1 MGTNRARRGCLVVL
15 GISLGLLSPDLMGE
29 ATQDAARTTGN
40 SSNNNAV
47 SKQITPP
54 AKKTIPPTSPTQKS
68 VPAAPAKSAP
78 PSATPRSPAAPTN
91 ASPLTTPSK
100 APSPP
105 SGSSTDL
112 DADFMVLESLGVRL
126 QPPKGAVLTK
136 PVTGAMPI
144 YTIDDSLST
153 PRYHMQ
159 VQTLV
164 SSLADPTPQAQVSDY
179 LDSMHKKGQKFAV
192 LVNQP
197 WIHPQVPGHLLFT
210 STDLGEGVVA
220 IQGWLVLQTGP
231 FEFVVLSVLAAGA
244 DFPTIRPVLE
254 ASFAT
259 IQLDDLAQTAAERFA
274 RLRRGYE
281 LIQTITQEK
290 LKGLCGS
297 EPRLYRVWQ
306 ADDKGREQEIGYYRV
321 AVHAGTMSDASSE
334 TALKTSDHPTGIL
347 VIVQG
352 RTIIDAAAGR
362 FADTEARFWSSW
374 DRASEAWTS
383 RVTERGGKLA
393 ERSIAQTGLRS
404 PRGLGNPRQNLVV
417 INANAQSRTRDEK
430 QWTVPTGI
438 YLSQAETL
446 VLGEFL
452 PHEGATSIEFAYYA
466 FDQRS
471 MQMPQR
477 VETWG
482 PASDGQWRLITQPGI
497 DEPADIT
504 LHDAQGRKVRRTEPD
519 GVITELCLPRQLQQI
534 WAEKRLP
541 TQ

>member
-1 MGTNRARRGCLVVL
+1 MGACIVA
-15 GISLGLLSPDLMGE
+15 LGLTIGLMASDLGAAANQDGASPP
-29 ATQDAARTTGN
+29 AK
-40 SSNNNAV
+40 SSNNNGD
-47 SKQITPP
+47 SKQNTPPTRKTIGPSSPAKKTSPTPP
-54 AKKTIPPTSPTQKS
+54 AKPAPSTIPAATKVAPPTAPP
-68 VPAAPAKSAP
+68 VAAPSKVAVQPKAV
-78 PSATPRSPAAPTN
+78 PS
-91 ASPLTTPSK
+91 
-100 APSPP
+100 
-105 SGSSTDL
+105 DL
-112 DADFMVLESLGVRL
+112 DADFMALESLGIRF
-126 QPPKGAVLTK
+126 QPPKGAILTK

-164 SSLADPTPQAQVSDY
+164 SSLAEPTPQAQVSDY
-179 LDSMHKKGQKFAV
+179 LDSMQKKGQKFTV
-192 LVNQP
+192 LANQP
-197 WIHPQVPGHLLFT
+197 WLHPHVPGHLLFT
-210 STDLGEGVVA
+210 STDLGESVIA

-231 FEFVVLSVLAAGA
+231 FEFVVLSVLAAGS
-244 DFPTIRPVLE
+244 DFAAIRPILE

-290 LKGLCGS
+290 LKGVCGS

-334 TALKTSDHPTGIL
+334 TALKTSDNPTGIL
-347 VIVQG
+347 VMVQG
-352 RTIIDAAAGR
+352 RTIIDAATGR

-446 VLGEFL
+446 VLGELL
-452 PHEGATSIEFAYYA
+452 PHEGKASVEFAYYA

-477 VETWG
+477 VETWA
-482 PASDGQWRLITQPGI
+482 PANDGQWRLITQPGL

-504 LHDAQGRKVRRTEPD
+504 MHDAHGRRVRRTEPD